1 MSDIKSVDMIDGN
14 NAKINNNNDNNN
26 SNEFLFY
33 SDN

>member
-14 NAKINNNNDNNN
+14 NAKNNNNYDNNN